1 MKAFFCVIILV
12 INCNFSIAQKN
23 LNTDTSNVV
32 VRSFNNNELQEF
44 KKDKE
49 FYYDSLNNLSRG
61 LWERFWDWVWWRF
74 NEIMRTK
81 NGRTTVW
88 TILIGLGI
96 AAIVFFVIK
105 VMGMSGG
112 GLFARDG
119 RNGLLYTTD
128 TEDINRISFD
138 DAIKEAIENRN
149 FRMAVRLLYLQSLKH
164 LADKGYI
171 HWQLNK
177 SNNDYITEVANQPWQ
192 LLFKKLTHS
201 FEYTWYGEMNL
212 ANDEFQN
219 LQVQFQQFNNQLQ

>member
-1 MKAFFCVIILV
+1 MKGFFAIILLV
-12 INCNFSIAQKN
+12 INCNSLIAQKN
-23 LNTDTSNVV
+23 LITDTSDVV

-49 FYYDSLNNLSRG
+49 FYYHSLSEPSKG
-61 LWERFWDWVWWRF
+61 LWERFWDWVWWRVH
-74 NEIMRTK
+74 EIMRTK

-88 TILIGLGI
+88 TILLGLGI

-105 VMGMSGG
+105 VMGMSSGS
-112 GLFARDG
+112 LFARDG
-119 RNGLLYTTD
+119 GSGLPITE

-138 DAIKEAIENRN
+138 DAIKEAVETGN
-149 FRMAVRLLYLQSLKH
+149 FRIAIRLLYLQSLKH

-171 HWQLNK
+171 EWQLNK
-177 SNNDYITEVANQPWQ
+177 SNNDYIREVGGEPWQ
-192 LLFKKLTHS
+192 SLFKKLTYS

-212 ANDEFQN
+212 ANDEFQD

>member
-1 MKAFFCVIILV
+1 MKGFFGIILLF
-12 INCNFSIAQKN
+12 INCNFSIGQKQVG
-23 LNTDTSNVV
+23 TDTSDVV
-32 VRSFNNNELQEF
+32 VRSFNNTELQEF

-49 FYYDSLNNLSRG
+49 FHYNGLNEPSKG
-61 LWERFWDWVWWRF
+61 LWERFWDWIWWRF
-74 NEIMRTK
+74 YEIMRTK

-105 VMGMSGG
+105 VMGMSSG
-112 GLFARDG
+112 GLFARDAES
-119 RNGLLYTTD
+119 GLSYTAEA
-128 TEDINRISFD
+128 EDINRISFD

-149 FRMAVRLLYLQSLKH
+149 FRMATRLLYLQSLKR

-171 HWQLNK
+171 QWQFNK
-177 SNNDYITEVANQPWQ
+177 TNSDYIREVTGKPWQ
-192 LLFKKLTHS
+192 SLFKKLTYS

-219 LQVQFQQFNNQLQ
+219 LQVQFQQFNNQL